1 MNKKPIANQS
11 NTMPRK
17 KDDALL
23 KAAFEEL
30 FPYLLRFC
38 FPDADKVFDFR
49 KGFVFL
55 DKELTELF
63 PELKKQGGSR
73 FVDMLVKTFLKNG
86 KEEWILVHIE
96 IQGGSTRGFPKRM
109 FQYWYRIY
117 DRYGVDITALAIFTG
132 NKHQQSPHTFHK
144 TFMGTEITY
153 CYNAY
158 HIFDHSEA
166 ELLAMDNPFAL
177 IVLAAQK
184 ALLQGKVPEESLA
197 NHRLTVA
204 RALIQ
209 SKKFSHKKI
218 EKLLLFLKNFI
229 YIGNEE
235 INRKFDNQIEQL
247 TGGTITMGIIETI
260 KKIEREEGIEIG
272 LERGIKK
279 GLEKGRE
286 EGIEEGLEKGIAKG
300 KREVIENL
308 ITKLGLSDKQ
318 VADVTEMQVSFVR
331 KIRAALKKK
340 NKPD

>member
-1 MNKKPIANQS
+1 MNKKAIPGHD
-11 NTMPRK
+11 NTSPRK
-17 KDDALL
+17 KDDPLL

-38 FPDADKVFDFR
+38 FADAVKVFDLR

-73 FVDMLVKTFLKNG
+73 FVDLLVKVFLKNG

-96 IQGGSTRGFPKRM
+96 IQGSSTKNFPKRM

-117 DRYGVDITALAIFTG
+117 DRYAVDVTALAIFTG
-132 NKHQQSPHTFHK
+132 NKRQQHPDTFHK
-144 TFMGTEITY
+144 IFMGTEITY
-153 CYNAY
+153 RYNAY
-158 HIFDHSEA
+158 HIFDHSET

-184 ALLQGKVPEESLA
+184 ALLQGKVPEEELA

-204 RALIQ
+204 KALIQ

-218 EKLLLFLKNFI
+218 EKLLFFLKNFI
-229 YIGNEE
+229 YIGNDE
-235 INRKFDNQIEQL
+235 INRKFDTQIQQL
-247 TGGTITMGIIETI
+247 TGGTIAMGIIETI

-272 LERGIKK
+272 M
-279 GLEKGRE
+279 
-286 EGIEEGLEKGIAKG
+286 EKGIEKGMEKG
-300 KREVIENL
+300 KQEVIENL
-308 ITKLGLSDKQ
+308 ITELGLSNKQ
-318 VADVTEMQVSFVR
+318 AARIARVPEAFVK
-331 KIRAALKKK
+331 KIRASLKKK
-340 NKPD
+340 K

>member
-1 MNKKPIANQS
+1 MHKKPIANRE

-38 FPDADKVFDFR
+38 FPDADKIFDFR

-96 IQGGSTRGFPKRM
+96 IQGGSIKGFPKRM

-132 NKHQQSPHTFHK
+132 SKRQQHPDTFHK
-144 TFMGTEITY
+144 TFMGTEIIY
-153 CYNAY
+153 RYNAY

-184 ALLQGKVPEESLA
+184 ALLLGKVPEEALA
-197 NHRLTVA
+197 DHRLTVA
-204 RALIQ
+204 RALIH
-209 SKKFSHKKI
+209 SKKFSHNKI
-218 EKLLLFLKNFI
+218 KRLLLFLKNFI

-247 TGGTITMGIIETI
+247 TGGTVTMDIIETI

-272 LERGIKK
+272 IK
-279 GLEKGRE
+279 KGRE
-286 EGIEEGLEKGIAKG
+286 EGIEEGLEKG

-308 ITKLGLSDKQ
+308 IIKTELSDKQ
-318 VADVTEMQVSFVR
+318 VADIAEMPVSFVK

-340 NKPD
+340 K

>member
-1 MNKKPIANQS
+1 MNKIPIANHD
-11 NTMPRK
+11 NTLPRK
-17 KDDALL
+17 KDDPLL

-38 FPDADKVFDFR
+38 FPGADNVFDFR

-63 PELKKQGGSR
+63 PELKKHGGSR

-96 IQGGSTRGFPKRM
+96 IQGGSTKGFPKRM

-132 NKHQQSPHTFHK
+132 SKRQQHPGTFHK
-144 TFMGTEITY
+144 TFMGTEIIY
-153 CYNAY
+153 RYNAY

-184 ALLQGKVPEESLA
+184 ALLQGKVPEEELA

-209 SKKFSHKKI
+209 RNKFSHKRI
-218 EKLLLFLKNFI
+218 EKLLFFLKNFI

-235 INRKFDNQIEQL
+235 INRKFDKQIEQL
-247 TGGTITMGIIETI
+247 TGGKVTTMGIIETI
-260 KKIEREEGIEIG
+260 KKIERDEGIEIG
-272 LERGIKK
+272 R
-279 GLEKGRE
+279 EKGIE
-286 EGIEEGLEKGIAKG
+286 EGIEKG
-300 KREVIENL
+300 KQEVIENL
-308 ITKLGLSDKQ
+308 IIKLGLSDKQ
-318 VADVTEMQVSFVR
+318 VADIAEMPVSFV
-331 KIRAALKKK
+331 KKVRASLKKRK
-340 NKPD
+340 

>member
-1 MNKKPIANQS
+1 MNCFNIAYYTISAMHKKPIANRD
-11 NTMPRK
+11 NAMPRK

-38 FPDADKVFDFR
+38 FSDADKVFDFR

-96 IQGGSTRGFPKRM
+96 IQGGSAKNFPKRM

-132 NKHQQSPHTFHK
+132 NKRQQHPDTFHK

-153 CYNAY
+153 RYNAY

-184 ALLQGKVPEESLA
+184 ALLQGKVPKEELA
-197 NHRLTVA
+197 SHRLTVA

-235 INRKFDNQIEQL
+235 INRNFDKQIEQL
-247 TGGTITMGIIETI
+247 TGGAITMGIIETI

-272 LERGIKK
+272 IK
-279 GLEKGRE
+279 KGRE
-286 EGIEEGLEKGIAKG
+286 EGIEEGLEKG

-308 ITKLGLSDKQ
+308 IIKTELSDKQ
-318 VADVTEMQVSFVR
+318 VADVTEMSVSFVK

-340 NKPD
+340 K

>member
-1 MNKKPIANQS
+1 MANQ
-11 NTMPRK
+11 NNIPRK

-55 DKELTELF
+55 DKELAELF

-86 KEEWILVHIE
+86 KEEWILMHIE
-96 IQGGSTRGFPKRM
+96 IQGGSTKGFPKRM
-109 FQYWYRIY
+109 FTYR
-117 DRYGVDITALAIFTG
+117 
-132 NKHQQSPHTFHK
+132 
-144 TFMGTEITY
+144 
-153 CYNAY
+153 YNAY
-158 HIFDHSEA
+158 HIFNHSEA

-184 ALLQGKVPEESLA
+184 ALLQGKLHEEALA
-197 NHRLTVA
+197 EHRLTVA

-260 KKIEREEGIEIG
+260 KKIEREEGFEIG
-272 LERGIKK
+272 M
-279 GLEKGRE
+279 EKGME
-286 EGIEEGLEKGIAKG
+286 KGIEKGIAKGIEKG

-308 ITKLGLSDKQ
+308 IIKLGLSDKQ
-318 VADVTEMQVSFVR
+318 VADVTEMSVSFVR
-331 KIRAALKKK
+331 KIRASLK
-340 NKPD
+340 NKK